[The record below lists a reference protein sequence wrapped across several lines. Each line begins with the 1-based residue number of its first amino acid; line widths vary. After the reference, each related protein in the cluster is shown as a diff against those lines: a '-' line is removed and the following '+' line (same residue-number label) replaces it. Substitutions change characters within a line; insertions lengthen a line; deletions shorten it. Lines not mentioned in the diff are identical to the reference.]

1 MTGYL
6 KLRFLWRRE
15 MRSGDFLICLGILGF
30 SILVGGMMCFVGGKS
45 FRRILCFNWREK
57 NYDR

>member
-15 MRSGDFLICLGILGF
+15 MRSGDFLTCLGIRSF
-30 SILVGGMMCFVGGKS
+30 SMLVGGIICFGGEIIVGRMECVVK
-45 FRRILCFNWREK
+45 EVEVK
-57 NYDR
+57 V